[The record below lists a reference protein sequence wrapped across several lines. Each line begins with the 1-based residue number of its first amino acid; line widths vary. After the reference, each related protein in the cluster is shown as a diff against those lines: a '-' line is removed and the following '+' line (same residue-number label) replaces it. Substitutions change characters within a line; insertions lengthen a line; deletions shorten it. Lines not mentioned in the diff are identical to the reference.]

1 MQVKRTV
8 SVAVTGG
15 TGQIAYS
22 FLFSLAHGDVFG
34 RDTLLDLRIYD
45 IPGTE
50 RILSGVRMELDDGAY
65 PLLHKVRVT
74 TSLNDAFDGIDA
86 AFLIGAAP
94 RGPGMERGD
103 LLRSNG
109 EIFSLQGS
117 VLNTSAKRDAKVF
130 VVGNPVNTNCW
141 IAMHNAPR
149 LNKRNFHAMLRLD
162 QNRMQSMLAHR
173 AQVSVDEVS
182 QIVVWG
188 NHSARQV
195 PDFTHALISG
205 KSALEVIGDRDWLEN
220 IMFPSVQNRGS
231 AVIEA
236 RGKSSAASAARA
248 LAEAARS
255 LFSPKEG
262 EWFSSGVCS
271 DHNPYGIPDDL
282 IFGFPCR
289 VVSNGDY
296 EIIPGLPWDP
306 FIRSKIQISVDE
318 ISQEKANLSS
328 KLTKGGEYGSI

>member
-1 MQVKRTV
+1 MKPSRVL

-34 RDTLLDLRIYD
+34 SDCGIDLRIYD
-45 IPGTE
+45 LPGME
-50 RILSGVRMELDDGAY
+50 RILSGVRMELDDCAY
-65 PLLHKVRVT
+65 PLLQSLRVT
-74 TSLNDAFDGIDA
+74 TSLEDAFDGIDV

-94 RGPGMERGD
+94 RGPGMERSD
-103 LLRSNG
+103 LLKRNG

-117 VLNTSAKRDAKVF
+117 VLNTSAKRSAKIF

-141 IAMHNAPR
+141 IAMNHAPK
-149 LNKRNFHAMLRLD
+149 LNRKNFHAMLRLD
-162 QNRMQSMLAHR
+162 QNRMHAVLAHR
-173 AQVSVDEVS
+173 AGVPLDDVSR
-182 QIVVWG
+182 IVIWG
-188 NHSARQV
+188 NHSAKQV
-195 PDFTHALISG
+195 PDFTQALISG
-205 KSALEVIGDRDWLEN
+205 RPAVDVISDRDWLEN
-220 IMFPSVQNRGS
+220 VMFPSIQNRGS

-255 LFSPKEG
+255 IFQPQEG

-271 DHNPYGIPDDL
+271 DYNPYGIPEDI

-289 VVSNGDY
+289 MLSSGDY
-296 EIIPGLPWDP
+296 EIVPGLPWDT
-306 FIRSKIQISVDE
+306 FIKNKIQISLDE
-318 ISQEKANLSS
+318 ISQEKSS
-328 KLTKGGEYGSI
+328 VSLL

>member
-1 MQVKRTV
+1 MPLKRTV

-22 FLFSLAHGDVFG
+22 FLFALAHGDVFG
-34 RDTLLDLRIYD
+34 QDCGIDLRVYD
-45 IPGTE
+45 VPGTE
-50 RILSGVRMELDDGAY
+50 RALSGVRMELDDGAF
-65 PLLHKVRVT
+65 PLLQSVRIT
-74 TSLNDAFDGIDA
+74 TSLHDAFDSIDA

-94 RGPGMERGD
+94 RGPGMERSD
-103 LLRSNG
+103 LLKMNG

-117 VLNTSAKRDAKVF
+117 VLNTSAKRDAKIF

-141 IAMHNAPR
+141 IAMKSAPK
-149 LNKRNFHAMLRLD
+149 LHKKNFHAMLRLD
-162 QNRMQSMLAHR
+162 QHRMQSMLAHR
-173 AQVSVDEVS
+173 AQVPVSEVT
-182 QIVVWG
+182 QLVVWG

-195 PDFTHALISG
+195 PDFTQALIG
-205 KSALEVIGDRDWLEN
+205 GRPAVEVIGDRDWLEN

-236 RGKSSAASAARA
+236 RSKSSAASASRA

-255 LFSPKEG
+255 IFLPKEG

-271 DHNPYGIPDDL
+271 DNNPYGIPEDM

-289 VVSNGDY
+289 MLPSGDY
-296 EIIPGLPWDP
+296 EIIPGLSWEP
-306 FIRSKIQISVDE
+306 FIRSKIQISIDE
-318 ISQEKANLSS
+318 ISQEKDKVSVL
-328 KLTKGGEYGSI
+328 